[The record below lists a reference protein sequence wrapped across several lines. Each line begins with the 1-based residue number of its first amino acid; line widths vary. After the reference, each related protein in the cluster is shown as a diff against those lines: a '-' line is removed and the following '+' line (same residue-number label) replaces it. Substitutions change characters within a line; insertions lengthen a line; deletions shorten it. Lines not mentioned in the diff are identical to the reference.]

1 MRILRRDIEKLGFPA
16 SFTIYDTDDSLRVIK
31 ECLKELNMDD
41 KAFQPRTV
49 LGYISRAK
57 DEMLLAQA
65 YLDQCNGQRGSGC
78 KRFAKVYLA

>member
-1 MRILRRDIEKLGFPA
+1 
-16 SFTIYDTDDSLRVIK
+16 
-31 ECLKELNMDD
+31 MDD

-65 YLDQCNGQRGSGC
+65 YLDQCKAKGISGC
-78 KRFAKVYLA
+78 KRLPMSIWPMRKTLGSRCIGL